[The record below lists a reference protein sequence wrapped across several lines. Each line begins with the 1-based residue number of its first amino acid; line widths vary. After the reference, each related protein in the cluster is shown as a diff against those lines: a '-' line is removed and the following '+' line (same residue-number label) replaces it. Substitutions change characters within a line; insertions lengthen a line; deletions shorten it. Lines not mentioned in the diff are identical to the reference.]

1 MSSEE
6 QKPTTNTNDTG
17 SQSGSGAVQRGG
29 AGTDSTPADS
39 DTPKQ
44 DSSLSTGKYA
54 DQSLQNTSSA
64 NVPDFATKRPGGN
77 PPILEGLRNE
87 LSHGLGKGTD

>member
-17 SQSGSGAVQRGG
+17 SQSGSAAVQRGG
-29 AGTDSTPADS
+29 AGTESTPADS

-44 DSSLSTGKYA
+44 DSSLVCNVKIYSLLILVQVPGRFTVTYA
-54 DQSLQNTSSA
+54 DMFL
-64 NVPDFATKRPGGN
+64 
-77 PPILEGLRNE
+77 
-87 LSHGLGKGTD
+87 